1 MNRRFN
7 NPERKIHVDTDRN
20 HLLFSFTSV
29 QHHSSV
35 RHHRSDTDH
44 ILLSHDADS
53 DHCAERYLL
62 LFHSLKI
69 GTTMNFINCI
79 LDLTDIEDLNEES
92 ISEAIRTQA
101 RSMVGLD
108 PEEFC
113 ND

>member
-7 NPERKIHVDTDRN
+7 TPERKTHVDTDRN

-29 QHHSSV
+29 QHHPSV

-44 ILLSHDADS
+44 ILLPDDADS
-53 DHCAERYLL
+53 DDRAERYLL

-69 GTTMNFINCI
+69 GNIMNFINCI
-79 LDLTDIEDLNEES
+79 LDLTDIEDLNEEN

-101 RSMVGLD
+101 CMLAGLD
-108 PEEFC
+108 PQEFC
-113 ND
+113 ID